1 MCLLMAMECA
11 ATKGNTRGGSLQSR
25 RSNVHIVGPTWR
37 GPQEGQGCPNTC
49 GPLRTAYPGKS
60 IAKEITPGTEPEVEL
75 PDAEADKS
83 KKKKRKKRRR
93 GGYRSATPEVDRR
106 RRRRRPP
113 TEDESD
119 DHRPPAKRRGGEK
132 ASDMVWIQV
141 PRASLRAS

>member
-1 MCLLMAMECA
+1 MEP
-11 ATKGNTRGGSLQSR
+11 ATGVVPA
-25 RSNVHIVGPTWR
+25 RSARHREMVEERVRHD
-37 GPQEGQGCPNTC
+37 
-49 GPLRTAYPGKS
+49 S
-60 IAKEITPGTEPEVEL
+60 EPEVEL

-93 GGYRSATPEVDRR
+93 GGDRSATPEVDRR
-106 RRRRRPP
+106 RRRRGPP

-141 PRASLRAS
+141 PRATLRAS